1 MGKKEVCFVSFV
13 CTALSLVLPTRRYWS
28 AFNES
33 TQSLEF
39 YPSERDLIIQKTP
52 LESIALHRAAITLSG
67 TEERGFI
74 IMYVSR

>member
-1 MGKKEVCFVSFV
+1 MAKVSLSIF

-33 TQSLEF
+33 TQTLEF
-39 YPSERDLIIQKTP
+39 YPSERDLISQKNP
-52 LESIALHRAAITLSG
+52 LESIGLHRAAITLSG
-67 TEERGFI
+67 TEERVFI